1 MMILRISATSPYAR
15 KVRIGI
21 SVMGLQDQVRVS
33 LADTYDPSDEIRTQN
48 PLGKVPTL
56 LLDDGS
62 AIYDSLVIL
71 EFLND
76 LAGSD
81 TVIPKGSDRISVL
94 LAHALASGMTDAAL
108 LQAYEKRWRSVETHS
123 DKWLEHQ
130 AAKVD
135 RALDAMEAAP
145 FEWSGRPHIGAIA
158 KACGLGFLD
167 LRFGAKWRETRPK
180 LDAWLG
186 DFSRRVPA
194 YEATAFKG

>member
-15 KVRIGI
+15 KVRIAV
-21 SVMGLQDQVRVS
+21 SVLGLEDQVRAS
-33 LADTYDPSDEIRTQN
+33 LADTYDPADDIRTQN

-56 LLDDGS
+56 LLEDGR

-76 LAGSD
+76 LAGGNA
-81 TVIPKGSDRISVL
+81 VIPSGGDRINVL

-108 LQAYEKRWRSVETHS
+108 LQAYEKRWRSAETQS

-130 AAKVD
+130 AGKVD
-135 RALDAMEAAP
+135 RALDELESAP
-145 FEWSGRPHIGAIA
+145 FAWNDRPHIGAIA

-167 LRFGAKWRETRPK
+167 LRFGGRWRGAHPK
-180 LDAWLG
+180 LAAWLD

>member
-1 MMILRISATSPYAR
+1 MILRISATSPYAR
-15 KVRIGI
+15 KVRIAA
-21 SVMGLQDQVRVS
+21 SVLRLEDQVHVS
-33 LADTYDPSDEIRTQN
+33 LADTYDPNDQIRMQN

-56 LLDDGS
+56 LLDDGKV
-62 AIYDSLVIL
+62 IYDSIVIL

-76 LAGSD
+76 LAGGD
-81 TVIPKGSDRISVL
+81 AVIPSGTDRIGVL

-123 DKWLEHQ
+123 DKWIEHQ
-130 AAKVD
+130 AGKVD

-167 LRFGAKWRETRPK
+167 LRFGGRWRGTHPK
-180 LDAWLG
+180 LATWLD